1 MGNVAELL
9 VPAIR
14 WDTTTGFDGERRRIT
29 RALELGVGGFVLR
42 GGPEV
47 EVRALIKDLRQ
58 ASKIPLLLGA
68 ELERG
73 VGQQFTG
80 TTGLPPLAAIAA
92 LKDVNLIQRAAKLT
106 AREAR
111 PLGVNWGFAP
121 MCDLQMNPANVRTA
135 IDGIGPSPEDVGTIA
150 SQWIEACQHEGMLA
164 CAKHFPGAGRVAN
177 ASGEGIQPVDVPRSV
192 LFDNEFRPFR
202 AAISS
207 RVASMLVAHVSY
219 PSLDASE
226 SPATFSSVILRYLL
240 REKYGFEG
248 LVASDVLQAR
258 APLSAEDEADIAM
271 RALDAGCDVLLG
283 PSRLEQLVETLERCV
298 RDGPLYED
306 RIEQSRRRRLKWA
319 QWAAPQTDFRRV
331 SGSDVAWALQLSER
345 VITMARGAVPRLSK
359 AIEVVVVDDDDDESC
374 PPHHPRTVFS
384 QALESAQIE
393 APIVD
398 APSTGRD
405 GTPVYV
411 TVFGELCGDRTEI
424 GYRPETL
431 AKVARACEA
440 ATLQRRAAVIVLF
453 APPVLATQIRGSA
466 PIVCAWSGDRCMQEA
481 AARWLIRSGTP

>member
-9 VPAIR
+9 VPVIR
-14 WDTTTGFDGERRRIT
+14 WDATTGFDAERGRIT

-42 GGPEV
+42 GGPEA
-47 EVRALIKDLRQ
+47 EVRGLNKDLRQ
-58 ASKIPLLLGA
+58 ASKIPLLIGA

-73 VGQQFTG
+73 VGQQFMG

-92 LKDVNLIQRAAKLT
+92 LNDANLIQRAAKLT

-121 MCDLQMNPANVRTA
+121 MCDLQMNPSNVRTA
-135 IDGIGPSPEDVGTIA
+135 IDGIAGSPDAVGAIA
-150 SQWIEACQHEGMLA
+150 SLWIEACQHEGMLA
-164 CAKHFPGAGRVAN
+164 CAKHFPGAGRVADV
-177 ASGEGIQPVDVPRSV
+177 ASNGVPPVDVPRSI
-192 LFDNEFRPFR
+192 LFEHEFRPFR

-248 LVASDVLQAR
+248 LVASDVLQSR
-258 APLSAEDEADIAM
+258 TPLSAEDEADIAM

-283 PSRLEQLVETLERCV
+283 PSRLEELVATLERCV

-345 VITMARGAVPRLSK
+345 VVTMTRGSAPRIAKAVE
-359 AIEVVVVDDDDDESC
+359 IVVVDDDAACSTL
-374 PPHHPRTVFS
+374 HPRSVFS
-384 QALESAQIE
+384 QALEAGQITTSTVE
-393 APIVD
+393 APSAGQD
-398 APSTGRD
+398 APL
-405 GTPVYV
+405 YV
-411 TVFGELCGDRTEI
+411 ALFGELRGERVEI

-431 AKVARACEA
+431 SRVADACEA
-440 ATLQRRAAVIVLF
+440 AVRQRREVVIVLF
-453 APPVLATQIRGSA
+453 APPVLAAGIRGSA

-481 AARWLIRSGTP
+481 AARWLLKAGA

>member
-14 WDTTTGFDGERRRIT
+14 WDATTGYDGERTRIA
-29 RALELGVGGFVLR
+29 RALELGVGGFILR
-42 GGPEV
+42 GGPEA

-58 ASKIPLLLGA
+58 ASKIPLLIGA

-73 VGQQFTG
+73 VGQQFSG
-80 TTGLPPLAAIAA
+80 TTGLPPLASIAA
-92 LKDVNLIQRAAKLT
+92 LNDPNLIQRAAKLT

-121 MCDLQMNPANVRTA
+121 LCDLQMNPSNVRTSV
-135 IDGIGPSPEDVGTIA
+135 DGIAGNPDEVGAIA
-150 SQWIEACQHEGMLA
+150 AHWIEACQHEGMLA
-164 CAKHFPGAGRVAN
+164 CAKHFPGAGRV
-177 ASGEGIQPVDVPRSV
+177 GEVSTGNGVPPVDVPRSV
-192 LFDNEFRPFR
+192 LFENEFRPFR

-207 RVASMLVAHVSY
+207 RVASMMVAHVSY

-248 LVASDVLQAR
+248 LVASDVLETR
-258 APLSAEDEADIAM
+258 GPLTPEDEADVAM

-283 PSRLEQLVETLERCV
+283 PASLEALVTTLDQCV

-319 QWAAPQTDFRRV
+319 QWAAPQTDYRRV
-331 SGSDVAWALQLSER
+331 SGSDVAWALQLAER
-345 VITMARGAVPRLSK
+345 VISMVRGPAPRVTRGV
-359 AIEVVVVDDDDDESC
+359 EVVVVDDDQVHS
-374 PPHHPRTVFS
+374 PLHPRTVFA
-384 QALESAQIE
+384 QTLEGLQIPATLVDQPSA
-393 APIVD
+393 
-398 APSTGRD
+398 GRD
-405 GTPVYV
+405 VPVYV
-411 TVFGELCGDRTEI
+411 TLFGELRDDRR
-424 GYRPETL
+424 GVAYRPETL
-431 AKVARACEA
+431 DQVARVCDA
-440 ATLQRRAAVIVLF
+440 ATLQRREVVIVHF
-453 APPVLATQIRGSA
+453 APPVLARQIRGST

-481 AARWLIRSGTP
+481 AARWLMRGGA

>member
-1 MGNVAELL
+1 MRNVAELL

-14 WDTTTGFDGERRRIT
+14 WDTTTGFARERARIA
-29 RALELGVGGFVLR
+29 RALELGVGGFVLH
-42 GGPEV
+42 GGPEG
-47 EVRALIKDLRQ
+47 EVRALIKDIRQ
-58 ASKIPLLLGA
+58 ASKIPLLIGA

-73 VGQQFTG
+73 AGQQFAG

-92 LKDVNLIQRAAKLT
+92 LNDPNLVQRAAKLT

-121 MCDLQMNPANVRTA
+121 MCDLRMNPSNVRTA
-135 IDGIGPSPEDVGTIA
+135 VDGIAGNADEIGAIA
-150 SQWIEACQHEGMLA
+150 AYWIEACQHEGMLA
-164 CAKHFPGAGRVAN
+164 CAKHFPGAGRVGDSN
-177 ASGEGIQPVDVPRSV
+177 GTGVPPVDVPRSL
-192 LFDNEFRPFR
+192 LFENEFKPFR

-258 APLSAEDEADIAM
+258 GPLSPEDEADVAM

-283 PSRLEQLVETLERCV
+283 PSHLDALVDTLERCV

-331 SGSDVAWALQLSER
+331 SGSDVAWALQRSER
-345 VITMARGAVPRLSK
+345 VVPVLRGAPTRLGK
-359 AIEVVVVDDDDDESC
+359 TLEIVVVDDDADC
-374 PPHHPRTVFS
+374 PSPHARGAFG
-384 QALESAQIE
+384 QALESAQVT
-393 APIVD
+393 ATVVA
-398 APSTGRD
+398 APSPGRD
-405 GTPVYV
+405 DPVYV
-411 TVFGELCGDRTEI
+411 ALFGELRGDRHEVA
-424 GYRPETL
+424 YRAETL
-431 AKVARACEA
+431 EKVADVCAEA
-440 ATLQRRAAVIVLF
+440 TRQRREAVIVLF

-466 PIVCAWSGDRCMQEA
+466 PILCGWSGDRCMQEA
-481 AARWLIRSGTP
+481 VARWLTRTAT

>member
-9 VPAIR
+9 VPSIR
-14 WDTTTGFDGERRRIT
+14 WDATTGFDAERGRIA
-29 RALELGVGGFVLR
+29 RALELGVGGFVLH
-42 GGPEV
+42 GGPEA
-47 EVRALIKDLRQ
+47 EIRALIKDLRQ
-58 ASKIPLLLGA
+58 ASKIPLLIGA

-73 VGQQFTG
+73 VGQQFLG
-80 TTGLPPLAAIAA
+80 TTGLPPLAAIAR
-92 LKDVNLIQRAAKLT
+92 LGDPNLVQRAAKLT

-121 MCDLQMNPANVRTA
+121 LCDLQMDTSNVRTA
-135 IDGIGPSPEDVGTIA
+135 VDGIGTDPGDVGTIA
-150 SQWIEACQHEGMLA
+150 AQWIEACQHEGMLA
-164 CAKHFPGAGRVAN
+164 CAKHFPGTGRVRSSRSN
-177 ASGEGIQPVDVPRSV
+177 GISPVDVPRSV
-192 LFDNEFRPFR
+192 LFDHDFKPFR

-258 APLSAEDEADIAM
+258 GRLLPEEEAEIAL

-283 PSRLEQLVETLERCV
+283 PSHLEPLVETLERCV

-331 SGSDVAWALQLSER
+331 SGSDVAWALQLAER
-345 VITMARGAVPRLSK
+345 VLAMARGTAPRLGK
-359 AIEVVVVDDDDDESC
+359 AVELVIVDDDAPAA
-374 PPHHPRTVFS
+374 PPHPRTILA
-384 QALESAQIE
+384 QALESAGVTVSVT
-393 APIVD
+393 A
-398 APSTGRD
+398 APSAGNE
-405 GTPVYV
+405 TPLYV
-411 TVFGELCGDRTEI
+411 ALFGELRGDRDEVA
-424 GYRPETL
+424 YRPETL
-431 AKVARACEA
+431 AAVSDACET
-440 ATLQRRAAVIVLF
+440 ATLLRRESAVLLF
-453 APPVLATQIRGSA
+453 APLALARQIRGSA

-481 AARWLIRSGTP
+481 VARWLLRTGT

>member
-14 WDTTTGFDGERRRIT
+14 WDPTTGFDRERPRIS
-29 RALELGVGGFVLR
+29 RALELGVGGFVLH
-42 GGPEV
+42 GGPEAD
-47 EVRALIKDLRQ
+47 VRALIKDVRQ
-58 ASKIPLLLGA
+58 ASKIPLLIGA

-73 VGQQFTG
+73 VGQQFPG

-92 LKDVNLIQRAAKLT
+92 LNDPNLVQRAAKLT

-111 PLGVNWGFAP
+111 PVGVNCGFAP
-121 MCDLQMNPANVRTA
+121 MCDLRMNPTNVRTSVDA
-135 IDGIGPSPEDVGTIA
+135 ISGSADDVGGIA
-150 SQWIEACQHEGMLA
+150 SLWIEACQHEGMLA
-164 CAKHFPGAGRVAN
+164 CAKHFPGAGRV
-177 ASGEGIQPVDVPRSV
+177 GDTTGGTVPPVDVPRSL
-192 LFDNEFRPFR
+192 LFDNEFKPFR

-219 PSLDASE
+219 PSLDASD

-258 APLSAEDEADIAM
+258 GPFSAEDEADVAM

-283 PSRLEQLVETLERCV
+283 PSHLASLVETLERCI

-319 QWAAPQTDFRRV
+319 QWAAPQTDYRRV

-345 VITMARGAVPRLSK
+345 VITMVRGTAPRLTK
-359 AIEVVVVDDDDDESC
+359 AAEVVVVDDDDAC
-374 PPHHPRTVFS
+374 PPLHPRAIFA
-384 QALESAQIE
+384 QALEAAQVSAPTVGMPTAGQ
-393 APIVD
+393 D
-398 APSTGRD
+398 
-405 GTPVYV
+405 TPVYV
-411 TVFGELCGDRTEI
+411 ALFGELRGDRHEVS
-424 GYRPETL
+424 YRPETL
-431 AKVARACEA
+431 AKVAEVCET
-440 ATLQRRAAVIVLF
+440 ATRQRREAVIVLF
-453 APPVLATQIRGSA
+453 APPVLAAQLRGSA
-466 PIVCAWSGDRCMQEA
+466 PIVCGWSGDRGMQEA
-481 AARWLIRSGTP
+481 VARWLTRP

>member
-9 VPAIR
+9 VPVIR
-14 WDTTTGFDGERRRIT
+14 WDTTTGFEGERGRIT

-42 GGPEV
+42 GGPEA
-47 EVRALIKDLRQ
+47 EVRGLIKDLRQ
-58 ASKIPLLLGA
+58 ASKIPLLIGA

-73 VGQQFTG
+73 VGQQFLG

-92 LKDVNLIQRAAKLT
+92 LNDANLVQRAAKLT

-121 MCDLQMNPANVRTA
+121 MCDLQMNPSNVRTA
-135 IDGIGPSPEDVGTIA
+135 IDGIGASPDDVGAIA
-150 SQWIEACQHEGMLA
+150 SHWIEACQHEGMLA
-164 CAKHFPGAGRVAN
+164 CAKHFPGAGRVADGAAGN
-177 ASGEGIQPVDVPRSV
+177 GVPPVDVPRSL
-192 LFDNEFRPFR
+192 LFEHEFRPFR

-248 LVASDVLQAR
+248 LVASDVLQSR
-258 APLSAEDEADIAM
+258 TPLSAEDEADIAM

-283 PSRLEQLVETLERCV
+283 PSRLEELVATLERCV

-331 SGSDVAWALQLSER
+331 SGSDVAWALQLAER
-345 VITMARGAVPRLSK
+345 VISMTRGNAPRLGK
-359 AIEVVVVDDDDDESC
+359 AVEIVVVDDDVECSTL
-374 PPHHPRTVFS
+374 HPRTVFS
-384 QALESAQIE
+384 QALESAQVTTST
-393 APIVD
+393 VD
-398 APSTGRD
+398 APSAGGD
-405 GTPVYV
+405 APVYV
-411 TVFGELCGDRTEI
+411 ALFGELRGDRAEVT
-424 GYRPETL
+424 YRPETL
-431 AKVARACEA
+431 ARVAEACEA
-440 ATLQRRAAVIVLF
+440 ATRQRREAVIVLF
-453 APPVLATQIRGSA
+453 APPALASRIRGSA

-481 AARWLIRSGTP
+481 AARWLIKSGT